1 MVWCD
6 GGCKCPIG
14 TSDRQRLP
22 GGGHEMTSELTGSR
36 CPLCGLLAV
45 RAEPFGCER
54 CGTPAAQLSPAAV
67 SLAGVVIG
75 HAVVHEHARPEPP
88 TPFVVVEVRLDDGPV
103 VRSLLR
109 GAGPGDVDLGDRV
122 EGATEDGRF
131 AFVTAN
137 GAHS

>member
-1 MVWCD
+1 
-6 GGCKCPIG
+6 
-14 TSDRQRLP
+14 
-22 GGGHEMTSELTGSR
+22 MTHVLDASR
-36 CPLCGLLAV
+36 CPRCGLLAV
-45 RAEPFGCER
+45 PPEPIGCER
-54 CGTPAAQLSPAAV
+54 CGTPASELAAAAV
-67 SLAGVVIG
+67 SSAGAVIG

-88 TPFVVVEVRLDDGPV
+88 TPFVVVEVRLADGPV